1 MNYIYYRSVYEATRI
16 ALDLKQLEEKKDSLV
31 TIKERLIKES
41 KSPDSLKSMGKA
53 DNKKN
58 KVLK

>member
-41 KSPDSLKSMGKA
+41 KSPDSLKSMGKT
-53 DNKKN
+53 DNKRN